1 MPPATFTHVSRV
13 EKPPSPAHC
22 KECSLSHKLTE
33 AAPSV
38 ENNNESHKPEL
49 SVYEQTRPRCEPAFF
64 APVREWEKRMGF
76 ETALRWINILL
87 ISGYHFAAVLGFI
100 LHIAQGGVPRW
111 QSVAF
116 GYLMGQV
123 AGFGVTAG
131 AHRYWCHRS
140 FKANLP
146 LQIILVLCYSVAGQ
160 NNIYNWVRDHRV
172 HHKFSETSADPH
184 DSRRGLFF
192 SHVGWLM
199 MKKHPRVI
207 REGAKID
214 MSDIASD
221 PLVRFHTK
229 YFNWFKLACCFVL
242 PTLVPV
248 YMWGESWTFAIL
260 SQPMLRYV
268 FSLNF
273 TWAVNSFAHMWGHK
287 PYDRNIKP
295 AENWMVSLVAMGEG
309 WHNYHHTFPWD
320 YKAAELG
327 YTLNVTTLL
336 LDGFARIGWAYDMKE
351 ASPTLVR
358 TVADNRGER
367 RAE

>member
-1 MPPATFTHVSRV
+1 MPPATITEVSLV
-13 EKPPSPAHC
+13 QKP
-22 KECSLSHKLTE
+22 SHSDNEDNGLKLTHRLIE
-33 AAPSV
+33 AKTRDTIQPSY
-38 ENNNESHKPEL
+38 KPN
-49 SVYEQTRPRCEPAFF
+49 VYEETRPKNDPKFL
-64 APVREWEKRMGF
+64 APIREWEKRMGF
-76 ETALRWINILL
+76 ETALRWINLIIISLFHVISVGAFLYYLL
-87 ISGYHFAAVLGFI
+87 TGNFPKLQTVLF
-100 LHIAQGGVPRW
+100 
-111 QSVAF
+111 SMF
-116 GYLMGQV
+116 MGEV

-140 FKANLP
+140 YKAKMP
-146 LQIILVLCYSVAGQ
+146 LQIILMLCYSLAGQ

-184 DSRRGLFF
+184 DARRGLFF

-199 MKKHPRVI
+199 MKKHPHVL

-214 MSDIASD
+214 MSDIVND

-229 YFNWFKLACCFVL
+229 YFNWFKLVVCFIL

-248 YMWGESWTFAIL
+248 YAWGETWSFALL
-260 SQPMLRYV
+260 SQPFLRYM

-273 TWAVNSFAHMWGHK
+273 TWSVNSFAHIFGHK
-287 PYDRNIKP
+287 PYDRFIKP
-295 AENWMVSLVAMGEG
+295 AENWFVSLVAMGEG

-327 YTLNVTTLL
+327 YTLNLTTLL

-351 ASPTLVR
+351 ASTTLVR
-358 TVADNRGER
+358 TVAMNRGQR
-367 RAE
+367 QPQ